1 MMIEVVMEYEEVGTE
16 RARRGQARVF
26 WAEKKPFRKTKW
38 LHEKRRHCGRVGHK
52 KTVSEN
58 RNGNGAKTR
67 KSSRKIGKTDGRQD
81 LPVSLR
87 NVVAERSALHQ
98 LVIGVKHD
106 AKLREHY
113 AQAIPHNIK
122 FLLRRFFQLSFSA

>member
-1 MMIEVVMEYEEVGTE
+1 MG
-16 RARRGQARVF
+16 
-26 WAEKKPFRKTKW
+26 EKKAVSKTKR

-58 RNGNGAKTR
+58 QNGNRAKTR
-67 KSSRKIGKTDGRQD
+67 KSSVKIGGADGRRD

-87 NVVAERSALHQ
+87 NVVVERSALHQ

-106 AKLREHY
+106 AKLRNHF
-113 AQAIPHNIK
+113 AGQIAGNVK
-122 FLLRRFFQLSFSA
+122 FLFHLFLRNFPTPDFKLTG